1 MRCTY
6 DPMASKLEHD
16 PGHARSMV
24 GPSHFSGIISGS
36 SAADS
41 NMDHAIS
48 SSGHG
53 AWSDCVDSSG
63 DMQSVGRLLIPHQ
76 VLVPGSLKASPSC
89 GLAGNGRDDGG
100 SRSQSFGLVVPEGR
114 VHGGGL
120 MSMLGVG
127 GNLGSNPDGSK
138 A

>member
-1 MRCTY
+1 
-6 DPMASKLEHD
+6 MASRQDVETGQGRSVAG
-16 PGHARSMV
+16 PGL
-24 GPSHFSGIISGS
+24 FSGIVSASSPAGS
-36 SAADS
+36 S
-41 NMDHAIS
+41 MDHAIS

-63 DMQSVGRLLIPHQ
+63 DTMLIGGKLLIPHQ
-76 VLVPGSLKASPSC
+76 MLVPGSLKPSSSC
-89 GLAGNGRDDGG
+89 GLAGSGREDGG

-127 GNLGSNPDGSK
+127 GNLKLRGQS
-138 A
+138 